1 MMEQS
6 FNKGIIY
13 ESSIPLKDS
22 FQMITAESTF
32 NSTVYSSP
40 KKRIVG
46 QGSIISCMGHFV
58 VKKKTCK
65 QHDQL
70 FSYTD
75 HASLAGK
82 FCVDKLEP

>member
-58 VKKKTCK
+58 VKKKLQTTQSVIQPHGSCK
-65 QHDQL
+65 RCTQVL
-70 FSYTD
+70 RR
-75 HASLAGK
+75 
-82 FCVDKLEP
+82 